1 MNHTALIGF
10 GLLAILAVLAC
21 GCTAQAPSAAMT
33 ASGTPPATTPAAPVL
48 IGTWTGPMQTY
59 DEGTGF
65 SDFGNVPI
73 SLVITEQK
81 GRIFAGSIQFVV
93 NGSRTSTPIA
103 GVIGRDGRTFSL
115 MERSYGYATGDIVT
129 DDLIELT
136 WMHDGSPYGVALD
149 TLRRE

>member
-1 MNHTALIGF
+1 MKIALITV
-10 GLLAILAVLAC
+10 LVVLTVLAC
-21 GCTAQAPSAAMT
+21 GCTAK
-33 ASGTPPATTPAAPVL
+33 TPAATIPTASTPSSNPAIPNL

-81 GRIFAGSIQFVV
+81 GRIFAGSLQFVV
-93 NGSRTSTPIA
+93 NGTRTSTPIA

-115 MERSYGYATGDIVT
+115 MERSYGYATGDIVAENI
-129 DDLIELT
+129 IELT

-149 TLRRE
+149 TLMKE

>member
-1 MNHTALIGF
+1 MNHTNLIGF
-10 GLLAILAVLAC
+10 GLLVILAVLAC
-21 GCTAQAPSAAMT
+21 GCTAQAPSATTSAII
-33 ASGTPPATTPAAPVL
+33 TPAPNSAIPSL

-81 GRIFAGSIQFVV
+81 GRIFAGSLQFVV
-93 NGSRTSTPIA
+93 NGSRISTPIA

-115 MERSYGYATGDIVT
+115 MERSYGYATGELVA
-129 DDLIELT
+129 DDGIEMT

-149 TLRRE
+149 TLRRT